1 MKVGLGPV
9 MASACF
15 SWKAGARRP
24 YQLVITTYEWS
35 KIQAWDLFVPQCVFR
50 YRLHWCY
57 CGFNRLCTLYL
68 HPTNLVGQW
77 DTSMEMEES
86 NRSLDLISKQ
96 ILQPCIHVYLKLAA
110 HLAADHCLYRRP
122 SDMEE
127 RGKQWHSLWAFSV
140 PCRAL
145 QLEFQGGG
153 FDQIPMT

>member
-1 MKVGLGPV
+1 

-15 SWKAGARRP
+15 SWAGARRP

-35 KIQAWDLFVPQCVFR
+35 KIPGTFLSPNVSLDIDCIGVIVVLIC
-50 YRLHWCY
+50 
-57 CGFNRLCTLYL
+57 FNRLCTLYL

-110 HLAADHCLYRRP
+110 HLAAGHCLYRRP

-127 RGKQWHSLWAFSV
+127 RGKQ
-140 PCRAL
+140 
-145 QLEFQGGG
+145 
-153 FDQIPMT
+153 